1 MAQCL
6 EIHGVL
12 EVTPRC
18 YSCKKAEVLFASS
31 EAAINVGECAS
42 DILHPVAR
50 PHLYIC
56 NLDLAL

>member
-1 MAQCL
+1 MVQCL
-6 EIHGVL
+6 EVHGVL

-18 YSCKKAEVLFASS
+18 YSSKKAEVLFPSS
-31 EAAINVGECAS
+31 ETAIIISESAG

-56 NLDLAL
+56 NLYLAL